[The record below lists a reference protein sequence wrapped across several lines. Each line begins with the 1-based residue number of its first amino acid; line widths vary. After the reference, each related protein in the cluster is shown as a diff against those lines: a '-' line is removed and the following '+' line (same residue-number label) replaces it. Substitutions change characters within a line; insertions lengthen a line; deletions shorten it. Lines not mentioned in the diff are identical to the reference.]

1 MRHGFTVKF
10 LGALVLL
17 LTTGGIA
24 SAQNP
29 VVSHPTSSAISPAL
43 SDLPTAHWAPSS
55 QGLKLAPPPKPLR
68 PRGAGPGGASSGDAA
83 LQREPGPDSGIQPKA
98 NFGGIGANGYIPPDP
113 NIAVG
118 KTISGFGY
126 IVQVVNSQIAVF
138 NKSGAL
144 VHGPVALS
152 SLWSALGSSNGCATN
167 NAGDPIVQ
175 YDNAAPGGR
184 WVVTQLGSLSA
195 PYSECIAVSKTGD
208 PGGAYYLYSYSFGSN
223 LNDYQKLGIWPTA
236 TNSAYLTSA
245 NLFASGQTFIG
256 AALCAYDRSKMLVGN
271 GTAAQIC
278 FTVSNGG
285 FLPADVDG
293 ATAPSA
299 GTPGYFLN
307 FETLSSL
314 RLYQLSPNFS
324 ASPPSAM
331 LTQVTSDIPV
341 ASFGEACGGGTCIAQ
356 PNSQQLDSLGDRL
369 MYRLAYRV
377 FSDHASMVVNHS
389 VTVAPPA
396 PNVGVRWY
404 ELRQSPA
411 PSDQCD
417 SKLPFSSTA
426 FYLCQQGTFAPDS
439 AYRWMGSAAMDS
451 AGNIALG
458 YSKSSGSVNPSI
470 AFTSRTPSDTLGV
483 MRAETILQAGGGA
496 QTTYS
501 RWGDY
506 SSLRID
512 PDDDKTF
519 WYTNEYYP
527 HGGLFNYTWSTAI
540 GSFTAAGG
548 VVPSADFNLSA
559 PASLTVTR
567 GSSGT
572 ATVTLTAINASSTVN
587 LSVSGLPRA
596 TNASFNPVAVTTP
609 NTSIL
614 TIQPN
619 SNAPKGTF
627 TLTISGNNGS
637 TTHTTTLVLN
647 VQ

>member
-369 MYRLAYRV
+369 MYRR
-377 FSDHASMVVNHS
+377 SRID
-389 VTVAPPA
+389 
-396 PNVGVRWY
+396 G
-404 ELRQSPA
+404 RQSFGDGGTAGAERRRALVRVAAVASPFRPVRLEA
-411 PSDQCD
+411 PIQLHRLLSV
-417 SKLPFSSTA
+417 
-426 FYLCQQGTFAPDS
+426 
-439 AYRWMGSAAMDS
+439 S
-451 AGNIALG
+451 AGNLRAGFGLSLDGQRGDGQRRKYRARLQQIERQRQSVDCLHQPHPERHPRRDEGGNHPASGRRGADHLFALG
-458 YSKSSGSVNPSI
+458 RLLL
-470 AFTSRTPSDTLGV
+470 AADRSR
-483 MRAETILQAGGGA
+483 R
-496 QTTYS
+496 
-501 RWGDY
+501 R
-506 SSLRID
+506 
-512 PDDDKTF
+512 
-519 WYTNEYYP
+519 
-527 HGGLFNYTWSTAI
+527 
-540 GSFTAAGG
+540 
-548 VVPSADFNLSA
+548 
-559 PASLTVTR
+559 
-567 GSSGT
+567 
-572 ATVTLTAINASSTVN
+572 
-587 LSVSGLPRA
+587 
-596 TNASFNPVAVTTP
+596 
-609 NTSIL
+609 
-614 TIQPN
+614 
-619 SNAPKGTF
+619 
-627 TLTISGNNGS
+627 
-637 TTHTTTLVLN
+637 
-647 VQ
+647 